1 MKNTFGFTILLLFN
15 LQCCWQVLRTST
27 DLEQQFSATFKHG
40 NSWQVQTCYKPMV
53 QRQRKTATFSSL
65 LWYRRNR
72 SFNDLEPLRINTTML
87 AALHA
92 QAFSLGDAKLLHFV
106 LTEWNTTVITM
117 VLFWDISKCN
127 QFLLQLLF
135 SNCLFT
141 HCTIVCWY
149 LWDYICE
156 NDMKLSI
163 S

>member
-1 MKNTFGFTILLLFN
+1 
-15 LQCCWQVLRTST
+15 
-27 DLEQQFSATFKHG
+27 
-40 NSWQVQTCYKPMV
+40 
-53 QRQRKTATFSSL
+53 
-65 LWYRRNR
+65 
-72 SFNDLEPLRINTTML
+72 ML

-163 S
+163 SYFLVKPV